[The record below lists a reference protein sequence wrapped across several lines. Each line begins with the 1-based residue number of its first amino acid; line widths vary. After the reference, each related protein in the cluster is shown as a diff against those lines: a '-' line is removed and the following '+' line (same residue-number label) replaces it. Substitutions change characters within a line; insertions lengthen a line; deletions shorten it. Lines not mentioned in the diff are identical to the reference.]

1 MAQADMHG
9 KICLVTGSTSGIGKA
24 TALGLAKLGATIVM
38 VARDK
43 DRGEATR
50 SEIQTKSGNDSVDLL
65 LADFASQASIRQMVQ
80 DFGQKYSRLDVLV
93 NNAGI
98 SPVKR
103 TLTVDGIEK
112 TFAVNV
118 LAYFLLTNLLLDVL
132 KTSAPARIVNVASA
146 AHSPIN
152 FDDLQR
158 EKHFGWMDVYSQS
171 KFGTILFTYELARRL
186 QGTGVT
192 ANCLHPG
199 VIGTNLMREL
209 PPVAG
214 WFMKLFFSSP
224 EKGAETSIYL
234 ASSAEVE
241 GVSGKYFIKRKEAMS
256 SKETYD
262 EAAQQRLWQIC
273 TELTK
278 LDA

>member
-1 MAQADMHG
+1 MAQADMHD
-9 KICLVTGSTSGIGKA
+9 KICIVTGSTSGIGKA
-24 TALGLAKLGATIVM
+24 TALGLAKLGATVVM

-43 DRGEATR
+43 DRGEAAR
-50 SEIQTKSGNDSVDLL
+50 SEIQAKSGNGSVDLL
-65 LADFASQASIRQMVQ
+65 MADLASQASIHQLVQ
-80 DFGQKYSRLDVLV
+80 DFRQKYSRLDVLV

-98 SPVKR
+98 SPTKR
-103 TLTVDGIEK
+103 TLTVDGVEK

-118 LAYFLLTNLLLDVL
+118 LAYFLLANLLFDVL
-132 KTSAPARIVNVASA
+132 KASAPSRIVNVASA

-152 FDDLQR
+152 FDDLQH

-171 KFGTILFTYELARRL
+171 KFATILFTYELAKRL
-186 QGTGVT
+186 EGTGVT

-209 PPVAG
+209 PPIAG

-234 ASSAEVE
+234 ASSPEVE
-241 GVSGKYFIKRKEAMS
+241 GVSGRYFIKRKEARS

-273 TELTK
+273 VKLTK